1 MPIKILYIL
10 IGLADLLGTIDDK
23 NDKNKKEL
31 IDRVKDLELQFQL
44 HVSESKAERED
55 QYEKIT
61 ILKAAK
67 KTQQEKFQL
76 VFNEIEI
83 LKSQNRDQTARI
95 VQLEEILQTKIAT
108 SSIQS
113 SSYSALQPGSND
125 GSTIPTSCEDLKS
138 SGHNLNGIYM
148 VFDANIKKVLAT
160 FCNFRRSTTTS
171 WSYILYYILRK

>member
-1 MPIKILYIL
+1 M
-10 IGLADLLGTIDDK
+10 DDK
-23 NDKNKKEL
+23 NCKNRKEL
-31 IDRVKDLELQFQL
+31 VDRVKDLELQFQL

-76 VFNEIEI
+76 VFNEIEV

-95 VQLEEILQTKIAT
+95 VQLEETLHTKVAT

-113 SSYSALQPGSND
+113 SSSALEPDNND
-125 GSTIPTSCEDLKS
+125 GSTIPSSCEDMKS
-138 SGHNLNGIYM
+138 SGHSWNGIYM

-160 FCNFRRSTTTS
+160 YCNFRRSSTTS
-171 WSYILYYILRK
+171 WS